1 MSFKG
6 GFYGGVL
13 RVGSYTML
21 NTSISFLS
29 SIATSR
35 LLLPSEFGTLALI
48 TVFSG
53 FVAFFK
59 DCGISYLIIRE
70 DYSQTR
76 LNELHNF
83 SVFLGFLLFL
93 SMCLL
98 AYPISMFYATNELL
112 FPTIGISLVLLLES
126 FSIVPLA
133 ILRKNF
139 KYNQIG
145 TVQTVALVGNI
156 ALTITLAILGFS
168 YWSLVFGQWTSAI
181 IQYILF
187 KRIVVINFEAFNFH
201 RLGQIFNEVKP
212 MVARI
217 AGTRFITYWASNAD
231 NLMVGKF
238 YGSSDLGIYSRAYQ
252 FLNMQM
258 NLIAG
263 TFNST
268 LLPSLKNIQTD
279 RQKLKFEYSEM
290 LNLMTLVIFPIMIM
304 LVFFSETI
312 VSILWGN
319 NWLAVAK
326 ISPYFG
332 VMAMLFLPIST
343 LGSAYIITVN
353 ERLLFKSG
361 LTTSILTVI
370 IILIGVYI
378 SLETMVFLLSL
389 GYIVIITPIHLFFSF
404 KADLFSFNQLKRNW
418 FPQIFLLGVL
428 ILSIYYS
435 LFYLKLLTVLIFFA
449 YMLFLTFRQLRSA
462 VWWVRT
468 KI

>member
-1 MSFKG
+1 
-6 GFYGGVL
+6 
-13 RVGSYTML
+13 
-21 NTSISFLS
+21 
-29 SIATSR
+29 
-35 LLLPSEFGTLALI
+35 
-48 TVFSG
+48 
-53 FVAFFK
+53 
-59 DCGISYLIIRE
+59 
-70 DYSQTR
+70 
-76 LNELHNF
+76 
-83 SVFLGFLLFL
+83 
-93 SMCLL
+93 
-98 AYPISMFYATNELL
+98 
-112 FPTIGISLVLLLES
+112 
-126 FSIVPLA
+126 
-133 ILRKNF
+133 
-139 KYNQIG
+139 
-145 TVQTVALVGNI
+145 
-156 ALTITLAILGFS
+156 
-168 YWSLVFGQWTSAI
+168 
-181 IQYILF
+181 
-187 KRIVVINFEAFNFH
+187 
-201 RLGQIFNEVKP
+201 
-212 MVARI
+212 
-217 AGTRFITYWASNAD
+217 
-231 NLMVGKF
+231 MVGKF